1 MSKKVSVVIPSYKG
15 SDNICRSVDSVL
27 NQTYENVEIIVVDD
41 NGRGTEEQLKTQA
54 VLKKH
59 IDDGK
64 VIYLTHEVNINGSA
78 ARNTGVKASSGEFI
92 AFLDD
97 DDEFRP
103 QNIENHIKKFETL
116 SEDYGITYC
125 AKCLIHKDG
134 RQEIITPKYEG
145 DILFDFMCSRVRMGS
160 SFIMVRKSAFE
171 AVHGF
176 DETFRRHQDW
186 EFIARVLVH
195 FKVAKIE
202 DVGLNKFLIFRN
214 SAKSPEQFEKNRLY
228 YLERLKFIIDSFD
241 KKKQTAIYDSHYS
254 QIGKEYFKAKKF
266 RQSFVWAKKTSS
278 PCKCV
283 IGYFSSGLNFLKRK
297 LLGKMFK

>member
-15 SDNICRSVDSVL
+15 SDNVCRSVDSVL
-27 NQTYENVEIIVVDD
+27 NQTYENVEIIIVDD
-41 NGRGTEEQLKTQA
+41 NGRGTEEQLKTGA

-59 IDDGK
+59 IDEGK
-64 VIYLTHEVNINGSA
+64 VIYLTHEQNINGAA

-103 QNIENHIKKFETL
+103 HNIENHIKKFETL
-116 SEDYGITYC
+116 GDDYGITYC
-125 AKCLIHKDG
+125 AKCLMHRDG

-160 SFIMVRKSAFE
+160 SFLMVRKSAFE
-171 AVHGF
+171 AVNGF

-186 EFIARVLVH
+186 EFIARTLT
-195 FKVAKIE
+195 KYKAAKIDE
-202 DVGLNKFLIFRN
+202 VGLNKFLIFRN

-228 YLERLKFIIDSFD
+228 YLDRLKFIIEAFD
-241 KKKQTAIYDSHYS
+241 KEKQTEIYDAHYS
-254 QIGKEYFKAKKF
+254 QIGKEYFKARKF
-266 RQSFVWAKKTSS
+266 KLSLIWAKKTSK
-278 PCKCV
+278 PIKYTLK
-283 IGYFSSGLNFLKRK
+283 YFKDGIKFLKRK
-297 LLGKMFK
+297 MK

>member
-15 SDNICRSVDSVL
+15 SDNVCRSVDSVL

-41 NGRGTEEQLKTQA
+41 NGKGTEEQLKTEA
-54 VLKKH
+54 VLKKY
-59 IDDGK
+59 IDEGK
-64 VIYLTHEVNINGSA
+64 VIYLTHEVNINGAA
-78 ARNTGVKASSGEFI
+78 ARNTGVKASTGEFI

-103 QNIENHIKKFETL
+103 HNIENHIKKFETL
-116 SEDYGITYC
+116 GEDYGITYC
-125 AKCLIHKDG
+125 AKCLMHRDG

-160 SFIMVRKSAFE
+160 SFLMVRKSAFE
-171 AVHGF
+171 AVNGF

-186 EFIARVLVH
+186 EFIARTLT
-195 FKVAKIE
+195 KYKAAKIDE
-202 DVGLNKFLIFRN
+202 VGLNKFLIFRN

-228 YLERLKFIIDSFD
+228 YLDRLKFIIESFD
-241 KKKQTAIYDSHYS
+241 KKQQTEIYDAHYS

-266 RQSFVWAKKTSS
+266 KLSLVWAKKTSK
-278 PCKCV
+278 PVKFV
-283 IGYFSSGLNFLKRK
+283 IKYFKDGLKFLKRK
-297 LLGKMFK
+297 MK